1 MTVAVDTNILFDIL
15 LPDQNYLERSLS
27 LLTEY
32 GKKHQ
37 LIISEVVYSELASQF
52 SDKGLFLDL
61 LNNTDIRLINSGHE
75 ALWISSQ
82 AWKVYTKNRSKEFLC
97 NTCGNMQTLSCE
109 KCDSLIISRQHVI
122 SDFLIGG
129 HAAFHAGTLITRD
142 RGYYQRFFPEL
153 VIVS

>member
-15 LPDQNYLERSLS
+15 LPDQNYLERTLS

-52 SDKGLFLDL
+52 SDVGLLLDL

-82 AWKVYTKNRSKEFLC
+82 AWKIYTINRSKGFLC
-97 NTCGNMQTLSCE
+97 NNCGNMQTLSCE
-109 KCDSLIISRQHVI
+109 KCDSLIISRQQVI

-129 HAAFHAGTLITRD
+129 HALIHAGTLITRD

-153 VIVS
+153 VLVS